1 MEQTCVPKHRSIE
14 LPLKSIEIA
23 AKVFGVAKPSVN
35 LLGVL
40 IEAVNERKTK
50 RQFNRLEK
58 LISSV
63 IPRLE
68 QLEDNLSKP
77 KEIDL
82 LDEILAKAVND
93 EDENKTEYY
102 AALIEYYVSGVQNA
116 YQIRLLA
123 DAIKGL
129 TYHEIKAFVHFKNH
143 DALRNDIPED
153 LRDIYW
159 DRLSRFGLYQ
169 RGKKIS
175 LGSISILG
183 EKLLEVCKLARSV
196 QIHER

>member
-1 MEQTCVPKHRSIE
+1 MEQTCVPKHKATE
-14 LPLKSIEIA
+14 LTLKSIEIA
-23 AKVFGVAKPSVN
+23 AKVFGVAVPSVN

-50 RQFNRLEK
+50 RQFQRLEK

-68 QLEDNLSKP
+68 KLEGDLSKP
-77 KEIDL
+77 KEMDL

-93 EDENKTEYY
+93 EDDNKTEYY
-102 AALIEYYVSGVQNA
+102 AALIEYYVSDSQDA
-116 YQIRLLA
+116 YQIRLLT

-129 TYHEIKAFVHFKNH
+129 TIHEIKAFIHFDKH
-143 DALRNDIPED
+143 GVLRHDIPED

-159 DRLSRFGLYQ
+159 DRVSRFGLYQ
-169 RGKKIS
+169 RGEKIS
-175 LGSISILG
+175 PESISILG
-183 EKLLEVCKLARSV
+183 EKLLEVCKLA
-196 QIHER
+196 

>member
-1 MEQTCVPKHRSIE
+1 MEQTCVPKHKQKE

-23 AKVFGVAKPSVN
+23 AKIFGVAVPPVN

-50 RQFNRLEK
+50 RQFHRLEK
-58 LISSV
+58 LVSSV

-102 AALIEYYVSGVQNA
+102 AALIEYYVAGVQDA

-129 TYHEIKAFVHFKNH
+129 TTYEIKAFVHFKKH
-143 DALRNDIPED
+143 GALRHDIPED

-159 DRLSRFGLYQ
+159 DRVSSTTTLQ
-169 RGKKIS
+169 
-175 LGSISILG
+175 
-183 EKLLEVCKLARSV
+183 KLK
-196 QIHER
+196 